1 MKSKFLYWLNDSLF
15 WITKID
21 KMNKK
26 LYVKRN
32 FNFNTFKQPLQK
44 VTVAIIGIFASAV
57 NWKVAPATIE
67 TFN

>member
-1 MKSKFLYWLNDSLF
+1 
-15 WITKID
+15 
-21 KMNKK
+21 MNKK
-26 LYVKRN
+26 LYFKRN